1 MTRRLL
7 LVVLASLPVTVVRAA
22 DAPPAADREVRRIRG
37 WHVHL
42 DRGLL
47 ASDAEGTARAL
58 ELMERQLAEIERVVP
73 AAAVAHLRAVPLY
86 VNAEYPGAGPGAEY
100 HPEADWLREH
110 GRDPAMVRG
119 VEFTN
124 VRVFADDTRRMPNFV
139 LHELAH
145 AYHHRVLDG
154 GFANETIAAAFDR
167 ARKSGLYDSVE
178 RRFGDGRPPQVERAY
193 AMTAVPEYFA
203 EATEAF
209 FSRNDFFPYTRD
221 DLRRHD
227 PEMFAI
233 VARLWGVAD
242 PR

>member
-7 LVVLASLPVTVVRAA
+7 LVVLATLPVAALRAA

-37 WHVHL
+37 WTVHV

-47 ASDAEGTARAL
+47 ATDPEGTARAL
-58 ELMERQLAEIERVVP
+58 ELMDAQLAEIERVVP
-73 AAAVAHLRAVPLY
+73 AAAVERLRDVPLY
-86 VNAEYPGAGPGAEY
+86 VSGEYQGFGPRAEY
-100 HPEADWLREH
+100 HPEAGWLREH
-110 GRDPAMVRG
+110 GRDPAMARA

-124 VRVFADDTRRMPNFV
+124 VRVFEEDTRRMPNFV

-145 AYHHRVLDG
+145 AYHHRVLGDG
-154 GFANETIAAAFDR
+154 YANTEINTAFEK
-167 ARKSGLYDSVE
+167 ARKAGLYDSVE
-178 RRFGDGRPPQVERAY
+178 RRFGDGRPPRVERAY

-227 PEMFAI
+227 PEMCDI
-233 VARLWGVAD
+233 VGRLWGVAD